1 MINLLPLLFTI
12 ITIFGN
18 YYIPILNDASV
29 KDASEDKKFD
39 SQPAGWTF
47 SIWGIIYI
55 GLLFLSYK
63 IYSNELIWNNNKIIL
78 YSLSCIFN
86 LLWMYFWTKNKKNV
100 SQFLLIF
107 IVITL
112 CYLWVLNVDSGDI
125 IVQNIIMMYI
135 AWTIGASLLNIFIV
149 NFKNTLNN
157 SKMIIYFLSAFQLLF
172 KLMMYLIDDNNLKKQ
187 SIAFH
192 IVGIWTGLGIA
203 KNDSKNL
210 GIIKNLLL
218 ITSICMI
225 PKIHIF

>member
-1 MINLLPLLFTI
+1 
-12 ITIFGN
+12 
-18 YYIPILNDASV
+18 
-29 KDASEDKKFD
+29 
-39 SQPAGWTF
+39 
-47 SIWGIIYI
+47 
-55 GLLFLSYK
+55 
-63 IYSNELIWNNNKIIL
+63 
-78 YSLSCIFN
+78 
-86 LLWMYFWTKNKKNV
+86 MYFWTKNKKNI

-135 AWTIGASLLNIFIV
+135 AWTVGASLLNIFIV

-157 SKMIIYFLSAFQLLF
+157 SKMIIYLLSAFQLLF
-172 KLMMYLIDDNNLKKQ
+172 KLVIYLIDDNNLKKQ

-192 IVGIWTGLGIA
+192 IVGLWTGLGIA
-203 KNDSKNL
+203 LNESKNL